1 MLYDDAHLN
10 VFSDV
15 TLVCG
20 KSEFA
25 VHGLSLQVIIFQ
37 DSLCGACNGR
47 QVTSDLSPQILG
59 AIVNSTYTGE
69 VDNIDY
75 ISLELFLAAEMYQ

>member
-1 MLYDDAHLN
+1 MLKKDLKGILRLTYLRAKVYLVEQPIHTVDDNSTLLPPRLNLLNALDDARLN

-25 VHGLSLQVIIFQ
+25 VHGLSLQVIVFQ
-37 DSLCGACNGR
+37 DSL
-47 QVTSDLSPQILG
+47 
-59 AIVNSTYTGE
+59 
-69 VDNIDY
+69 
-75 ISLELFLAAEMYQ
+75 